1 MLEHYQLSIP
11 QFTRKQGN
19 RTQFFFSES
28 NKQNSTS
35 NTSIHNITHK
45 TKSEVQSPNFQTNQ
59 TNKAA
64 KKKKKI
70 KIKLQFRKNNNRERE
85 GEK

>member
-1 MLEHYQLSIP
+1 MLEHYQPSIP
-11 QFTRKQGN
+11 QFTRKQGH
-19 RTQFFFSES
+19 RTQFFFSQS
-28 NKQNSTS
+28 NKQNSNS
-35 NTSIHNITHK
+35 NTSTHNITHT
-45 TKSEVQSPNFQTNQ
+45 TKSEVQSPNFLTNQ

-64 KKKKKI
+64 NKKKI